1 MVRAKEEGT
10 RLTKRIRQGE
20 KELAELEGK
29 ARVVQERVE
38 TLHKEQ
44 KGIDKCACVCLCV
57 CVVCVLCVCVLCV
70 SALES
75 KACVW

>member
-44 KGIDKCACVCLCV
+44 KGIDKCACVCMCV
-57 CVVCVLCVCVLCV
+57 CVCVCG
-70 SALES
+70 AGAGGNAAQGAEGH
-75 KACVW
+75 